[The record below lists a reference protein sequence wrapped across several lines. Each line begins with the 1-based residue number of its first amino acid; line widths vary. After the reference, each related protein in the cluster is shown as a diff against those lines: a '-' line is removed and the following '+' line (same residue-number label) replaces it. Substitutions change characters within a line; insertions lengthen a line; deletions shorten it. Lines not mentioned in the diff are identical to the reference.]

1 MKQVPATARSKELVM
16 MLETLQKYFGYKTF
30 YPLQE
35 DIIMEV
41 FRQNDAFV
49 LMPTGGGKSMC
60 YQLPALLFDGLTI
73 VISPLIALMKD
84 QVDGLLADGISATFI
99 NSSLNFREIDARKQ
113 LLVNNKVKILYLA
126 PERLVMPEF
135 LQFIQGLKVSLFAI
149 DESHCISEWGHD
161 FRPEYRQ
168 LKMLKDKFPQVPLI
182 ALTATATP
190 VVQKDIISQLR
201 LRDCKVFT
209 ASFNRK
215 NLYYQIRPKDNPF
228 RQILQYLEE
237 RKKES
242 GIIYC
247 QSRKSVED
255 LADRLQT
262 KGYRAL
268 PYHAGL
274 TSNIRTNNQERFIH
288 DDAEIIVATIAFGMG
303 IDKPNVRYVIHYD
316 LPKSIEGYYQET
328 GRAGRDGLKSDCILF
343 FSYAD
348 KFKIEHFIE
357 QKTDEKEKQSAYKQ
371 LREIIAYCEGKVCRR
386 RTLLAYFGEIF
397 DEPNCCNCDTC
408 IEPKERF
415 DGTIAAQKIL
425 SCIYRT
431 GERFGI
437 TYVADVLT
445 GSKNHKILENSHD
458 TIKTYGIGKEYHKAQ
473 WQSFIR
479 ELIQLG
485 YLKLDGDK
493 YPILKLNEKSRS
505 VLLNNEKVSLT
516 KPEEH
521 IHARKD
527 EKSYEKS
534 KDEKSKDADRDY
546 DRTLFELLRT
556 LRKTLAD
563 NEQMPPY
570 VIFHDTTLKEMSI
583 YYPTSLEDFRKI
595 KGVGEQKLQKYGEI
609 FIKEI
614 TGYRNQASPS
624 HSL

>member
-1 MKQVPATARSKELVM
+1 M
-16 MLETLQKYFGYKTF
+16 
-30 YPLQE
+30 
-35 DIIMEV
+35 
-41 FRQNDAFV
+41 
-49 LMPTGGGKSMC
+49 
-60 YQLPALLFDGLTI
+60 
-73 VISPLIALMKD
+73 
-84 QVDGLLADGISATFI
+84 
-99 NSSLNFREIDARKQ
+99 
-113 LLVNNKVKILYLA
+113 
-126 PERLVMPEF
+126 MPEF
-135 LQFIQGLKVSLFAI
+135 LQFLQGLKVSLFAI

-168 LKMLKDKFPQVPLI
+168 LNVLKEKFPGVPVM

-190 VVQKDIISQLR
+190 VVQEDIIIQLKLSGCR
-201 LRDCKVFT
+201 IFK

-215 NLYYQIRPKDNPF
+215 NLYYQIRPKQNPYH
-228 RQILQYLEE
+228 QLLQYLED
-237 RKKES
+237 RKTDS

-247 QSRKSVED
+247 QSRKTVESISGS
-255 LADRLQT
+255 LQAE
-262 KGYRAL
+262 GYRSL

-274 TSNIRTNNQERFIH
+274 TSEIRTENQERFIC
-288 DDAEIIVATIAFGMG
+288 DDVEIIVATIAFGMG

-343 FSYAD
+343 FSYSD
-348 KFKIEHFIE
+348 KFKIEYFID

-445 GSKNHKILENSHD
+445 GSKNQKILKNSHD

-493 YPILKLNEKSRS
+493 YPVLKLNEKSRS
-505 VLLNNEKVSLT
+505 VLLRNEKVSLA
-516 KPEEH
+516 KPEEAPH
-521 IHARKD
+521 IFKA
-527 EKSYEKS
+527 EGGE
-534 KDEKSKDADRDY
+534 DY
-546 DRTLFELLRT
+546 DRTLFEQLRV
-556 LRKTLAD
+556 LRKTMA
-563 NEQMPPY
+563 
-570 VIFHDTTLKEMSI
+570 
-583 YYPTSLEDFRKI
+583 
-595 KGVGEQKLQKYGEI
+595 
-609 FIKEI
+609 
-614 TGYRNQASPS
+614 
-624 HSL
+624 